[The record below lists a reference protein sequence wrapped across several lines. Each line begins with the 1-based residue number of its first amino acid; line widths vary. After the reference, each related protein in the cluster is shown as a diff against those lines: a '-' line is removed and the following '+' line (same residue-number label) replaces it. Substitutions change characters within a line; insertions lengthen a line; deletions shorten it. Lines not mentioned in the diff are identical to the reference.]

1 MRHLPTPFR
10 RSCILLSSIAA
21 LAIVPTVAH
30 ATPTIGSLA
39 PDSVVAGNSVVATG
53 TVSPVA
59 AGELVQLEQQVD
71 GAWTKVGQLAA
82 TDAAGAWRVT
92 FIPQVGGQV
101 RATQLSSTGG
111 SSTELAVTVAPKVLS
126 ARLARGTI
134 YPFLGTRA
142 TWRVA
147 PATYPDGRVRI
158 DLSIDRRAA
167 GAVQATI
174 RNGIVTATIPTKGV
188 GRFNAKLVLP
198 ARGGFAEA
206 SASSPLSFV
215 VRGARVGSGSSRA
228 WNTSLRAALRFRGV
242 HVPGGS
248 SFDSRMG
255 DSVIAF
261 HKAYGRARTTTFEA
275 SDWKRLTRS
284 AIAVRDR
291 SAGLHIEIDKG
302 RQILMQ
308 VKNGTPIM
316 VIHVSSGATG
326 NTPAGRWKVQWKG
339 DWVPSLYGSLL
350 YKSMSITGAYA
361 IHGYPSVPTSPASH
375 GCVRVPMWIAST
387 LYRRSPV
394 GTPIF
399 IYEGP
404 GTTRPSIGRTA
415 RQRADVPEL
424 TGVRAADWAD
434 EVLSPIA

>member
-1 MRHLPTPFR
+1 MRLPSLLHRLRVLLPTAVAGAAV
-10 RSCILLSSIAA
+10 LLVPSSAFA
-21 LAIVPTVAH
+21 VPTITELTP
-30 ATPTIGSLA
+30 ATVQAGS
-39 PDSVVAGNSVVATG
+39 SVVATG
-53 TVSPVA
+53 TVAPVA
-59 AGELVQLEQQVD
+59 AGELVQLEQQLD
-71 GAWTKVGQLAA
+71 GAWTKVGQLAS
-82 TDAAGAWRVT
+82 TDAGGAWRVT
-92 FIPQVGGQV
+92 FNPQVGGQV
-101 RATQLSSTGG
+101 RATQLSTTGG
-111 SSTELAVTVAPKVLS
+111 SSAELAVQVAPKVLS
-126 ARLARGTI
+126 AKLARGTI
-134 YPFLGTRA
+134 YPFLNARA

-147 PATYPDGRVRI
+147 PATYPDGRVTI

-167 GAVQATI
+167 GTVQATI
-174 RNGIVTATIPTKGV
+174 RHGIVTATIPTKGV
-188 GRFNAKLVLP
+188 GRFNAKLNLP
-198 ARGGFAEA
+198 ARGGFAET
-206 SASSPLSFV
+206 SAATPLSFV

-255 DSVIAF
+255 ESVIAF

-308 VKNGTPIM
+308 VRNGKPVM
-316 VIHVSSGATG
+316 VVHVSSGATG

-350 YKSMSITGAYA
+350 YKSMAITGAYA

-375 GCVRVPMWIAST
+375 GCVRVPMWIAAT

-404 GTTRPSIGRTA
+404 GTTRPSLGRGH
-415 RQRADVPEL
+415 RADVPEL
-424 TGVRAADWAD
+424 AGIDARRWAD
-434 EVLSPIA
+434 EAL

>member
-1 MRHLPTPFR
+1 MRHLPTPR
-10 RSCILLSSIAA
+10 RLTRLLLLAVAATA
-21 LAIVPTVAH
+21 LAPTGAL
-30 ATPTIGSLA
+30 AAPTITELA
-39 PDSVVAGNSVVATG
+39 PASVQAGDSVVATG

-59 AGELVQLEQQVD
+59 AGELVQLEQQLD
-71 GAWTKVGQLAA
+71 GVWTKVGQLAS

-92 FIPQVGGQV
+92 FNPQASGQV
-101 RATQLSSTGG
+101 RATQLSTTGG
-111 SSTELAVTVAPKVLS
+111 SSAELAVSVAPKVLS
-126 ARLARGTI
+126 AKLARGTV
-134 YPFLGTRA
+134 YPFLGVRA

-147 PATYPDGRVRI
+147 PATYPDGRVRVV
-158 DLSIDRRAA
+158 LSIDRRAA
-167 GAVQATI
+167 GTVRATI
-174 RNGIVTATIPTKGV
+174 KDGVVSTTLPTKGV

-198 ARGGFAEA
+198 ARGGFAQA
-206 SASSPLSFV
+206 SATPLTFT
-215 VRGARVGSGSSRA
+215 VRGARVGSGSSRM
-228 WNTSLRAALRFRGV
+228 WNRSLRAALRFRGV

-255 DSVIAF
+255 EAVIAF
-261 HKAYGRARTTTFEA
+261 HKAYGRPRTTTFEA

-284 AIAVRDR
+284 AVAVRDR

-308 VKNGTPIM
+308 VRNGKPVMI
-316 VIHVSSGATG
+316 IHISSGATG

-350 YKSMSITGAYA
+350 YKSMAITGAYA

-375 GCVRVPMWIAST
+375 GCVRVPMWIAAT

-394 GTPIF
+394 GTPIY

-415 RQRADVPEL
+415 GTRTDVPEL
-424 TGVRAADWAD
+424 TGVDPQRWAT
-434 EVLSPIA
+434 EA

>member
-1 MRHLPTPFR
+1 MRHRPTPR
-10 RSCILLSSIAA
+10 RLALLLSLAIAA
-21 LAIVPTVAH
+21 LATAPTA
-30 ATPTIGSLA
+30 ALAAPTIAALT
-39 PDSVVAGNSVVATG
+39 PDSVQAGDSVVATG
-53 TVSPVA
+53 TVAPVA
-59 AGELVQLEQQVD
+59 AGELVQLEQLLD
-71 GAWTKVGQLAA
+71 GAWTKVGQLAS

-92 FIPQVGGQV
+92 FNPAIGGQV

-111 SSTELAVTVAPKVLS
+111 SSTELPVQVAPKVLS
-126 ARLARGTI
+126 AKLARGTI
-134 YPFLGTRA
+134 YPFLGVRA

-158 DLSIDRRAA
+158 DLSIDRRGA

-174 RNGIVTATIPTKGV
+174 KDGVVTATIPTKGV

-198 ARGGFAEA
+198 ARGGFTEA
-206 SASSPLSFV
+206 SASTPLSFV
-215 VRGARVGSGSSRA
+215 VRGARVGTGSSRA

-248 SFDSRMG
+248 TFDSRMG
-255 DSVIAF
+255 ESVIAF

-291 SAGLHIEIDKG
+291 SRGLHIEIDKG

-308 VKNGTPIM
+308 VKDGKPIM

-350 YKSMSITGAYA
+350 YKSMAITGAYA

-375 GCVRVPMWIAST
+375 GCVRVPMWIAAT

-394 GTPIF
+394 GTPIV

-404 GTTRPSIGRTA
+404 GSTRPSIGRA
-415 RQRADVPEL
+415 HADVPEL
-424 TGVRAADWAD
+424 TGVDPARWAD
-434 EVLSPIA
+434 

>member
-1 MRHLPTPFR
+1 MRYLLPL
-10 RSCILLSSIAA
+10 ILL
-21 LAIVPTVAH
+21 LLVPTSA
-30 ATPTIGSLA
+30 AAAPAITSLA
-39 PDSVVAGNSVVATG
+39 PEQVVAGESVVATG
-53 TVSPVA
+53 SVTPAA

-71 GAWTKVGQLAA
+71 GAWTKVGQLAS

-92 FIPQVGGQV
+92 FNPQVGGQI
-101 RATQLSSTGG
+101 RATQLSNTGG
-111 SSTELAVTVAPKVLS
+111 SSAELAVRVAPKVLS
-126 ARLARGTI
+126 ATLSSGRI
-134 YPFLGTRA
+134 YPFLGARA
-142 TWRVA
+142 TWRIA
-147 PATYPDGRVRI
+147 PSTYPNGRVRI
-158 DLSIDRRAA
+158 VLSIDRRAA
-167 GAVQATI
+167 GFVQATV
-174 RNGIVTATIPTKGV
+174 RNGVVTATIPTKGV
-188 GRFNAKLVLP
+188 GRFNAKLELP
-198 ARGGFAEA
+198 ARGGFVAG
-206 SASSPLSFV
+206 SSSTPLSFT
-215 VRGARVGSGSSRA
+215 VRGERVGSGSSRT
-228 WNTSLRAALRFRGV
+228 WNRALRAALKFRGV

-255 DSVIAF
+255 ESVIAF

-308 VKNGTPIM
+308 VRNGKAVM
-316 VIHVSSGATG
+316 VIHVSSGSTG

-350 YKSMSITGAYA
+350 YKSMAITDAYA

-375 GCVRVPMWIAST
+375 GCVRVPMWIAAT

-394 GTPIF
+394 GTPIY

-404 GTTRPSIGRTA
+404 GGTRPSVGRTA
-415 RQRADVPEL
+415 TPDVPEL
-424 TGVRAADWAD
+424 TGVDAAAWAN
-434 EVLSPIA
+434 ETA